1 MAYLEVK
8 RIEWAFALLAAAP
21 LVVLYGWVGWQA
33 AHPRVSDEHR
43 LFYIQGVLQQWPG
56 PDGLVYRLGD
66 RLLLSENPRHLGEE
80 WGSPRKIGW
89 WHASKPSPVYLKLR
103 EVVRG
108 EVVFEAQVVAA
119 SAPLHD
125 VAPVPVGLF
134 VNGAPTTSVAYTPA
148 SRDQLLAWRYDG
160 SLLNVGMNILT
171 LDVPRTNPRTVLRVK
186 SLVLRPAIS
195 VAQLPEQPRERVS
208 SDVGGCRSAMTGS
221 APLGHRP
228 A

>member
-1 MAYLEVK
+1 MAYLKVK

-43 LFYIQGVLQQWPG
+43 LFYIQGALQQWPG

-66 RLLLSENPRHLGEE
+66 RLLLSENQRHLGEE

-89 WHASKPSPVYLKLR
+89 WHARKPSPVYLKLR

-108 EVVFEAQVVAA
+108 EVVFEAEVVAA
-119 SAPLHD
+119 SAPMHD
-125 VAPVPVGLF
+125 VAPVSVELF
-134 VNGAPTTSVAYTPA
+134 VNGTPTSSVAYTP
-148 SRDQLLAWRYDG
+148 SPRDQLLAWRYDG

-195 VAQLPEQPRERVS
+195 VAD
-208 SDVGGCRSAMTGS
+208 SDV
-221 APLGHRP
+221 
-228 A
+228 